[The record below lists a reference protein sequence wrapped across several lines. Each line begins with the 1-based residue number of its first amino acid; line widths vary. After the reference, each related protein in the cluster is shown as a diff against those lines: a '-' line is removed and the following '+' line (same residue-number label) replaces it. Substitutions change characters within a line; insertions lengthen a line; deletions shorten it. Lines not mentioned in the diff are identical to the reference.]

1 MIKMGT
7 IAEKQTE
14 LIELYNGLDDLIM
27 QYEFLLQLAGE
38 VPVPE
43 AAEKSE
49 DTKIHNCQTDSWFI
63 MKQAEGRFYLNVD
76 SDALLIRGVLS
87 IFAYLLDGRTLDE
100 ILDTPIDFME
110 KTTVREQLS
119 ISRFSVLSELPDMI
133 YQFCKNQKNHK

>member
-1 MIKMGT
+1 MST

-14 LIELYNGLDDLIM
+14 LIELYNGLDDPIM

-43 AAEKSE
+43 ATEKSE
-49 DTKIHNCQTDSWFI
+49 DMKIHNCQTDSWFI
-63 MKQAEGRFYLNVD
+63 MKQTEGRFYLSVD

-87 IFAYLLDGRTLDE
+87 IFVYLLDGRTPDE
-100 ILDTPIDFME
+100 ILNTPIDFME

-133 YQFCKNQKNHK
+133 YQFCRNQKNHK

>member
-1 MIKMGT
+1 
-7 IAEKQTE
+7 
-14 LIELYNGLDDLIM
+14 M

-49 DTKIHNCQTDSWFI
+49 GTKIHNCQTDSWFI

-87 IFAYLLDGRTLDE
+87 IFAYLLDGRRLDE

-133 YQFCKNQKNHK
+133 YQFCKNQENHK